1 MQFILASSSIN
12 RKKLLERLKIKFSV
26 HCPIGE
32 EIHDDN
38 LSTSDLVCQLSEQ
51 KIDSIWG
58 SYVGQEKFCLMGF
71 DSMVSLDGM
80 SIGKAHSLAEAKKMI
95 QSFVGKKQQIISG
108 VCLRGHDGA
117 NFFSETFAVP
127 TDVYFRSDI
136 TEEEIDAYLTF
147 DDWQGKCGAY
157 SILGTGIFFVEKI
170 EGSFQNIVGIPIE
183 ALGKKLY
190 DLTGVKSLQLFAK
203 DDSK

>member
-1 MQFILASSSIN
+1 
-12 RKKLLERLKIKFSV
+12 
-26 HCPIGE
+26 
-32 EIHDDN
+32 
-38 LSTSDLVCQLSEQ
+38 
-51 KIDSIWG
+51 
-58 SYVGQEKFCLMGF
+58 
-71 DSMVSLDGM
+71 
-80 SIGKAHSLAEAKKMI
+80 
-95 QSFVGKKQQIISG
+95 
-108 VCLRGHDGA
+108 
-117 NFFSETFAVP
+117 
-127 TDVYFRSDI
+127 VYFRSDI